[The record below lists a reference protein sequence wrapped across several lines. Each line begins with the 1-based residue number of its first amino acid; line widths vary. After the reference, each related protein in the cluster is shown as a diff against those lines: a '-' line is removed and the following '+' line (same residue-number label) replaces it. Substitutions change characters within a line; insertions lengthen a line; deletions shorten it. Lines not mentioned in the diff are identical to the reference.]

1 MASLL
6 GQLMSDTVSVS
17 IQGAID
23 ELMRQRDSAMSRS
36 ISLSSELAVALTKL
50 QELESSQEVPP
61 KAVKDANPKG

>member
-1 MASLL
+1 
-6 GQLMSDTVSVS
+6 MSDTISVS

-50 QELESSQEVPP
+50 QELESSQEVDDTPE
-61 KAVKDANPKG
+61 

>member
-23 ELMRQRDSAMSRS
+23 ELIRQRDAAMSRS
-36 ISLSSELAVALTKL
+36 ISISSELAVALTKL
-50 QELESSQEVPP
+50 QELASSQEVDDTP
-61 KAVKDANPKG
+61 